1 MSSPGVISPEELA
14 EDYKSSLEDLTF
26 NSRWE
31 ITNLTVIA
39 KENIHAA
46 QAISRVVED
55 HIQKVSPSFSYTSF
69 FLFSSIYIYCII
81 DYCDPYVYKNVY

>member
-46 QAISRVVED
+46 QAISRVVEQ
-55 HIQKVSPSFSYTSF
+55 HIQKVSQ
-69 FLFSSIYIYCII
+69 FSSFPRRPLLSSV
-81 DYCDPYVYKNVY
+81 DANTSSL